1 MKRKKKG
8 VLADRKALSPVVANI
23 ILCAVVLALG
33 MSIWTFSYSLTSV
46 LESNYY
52 EGVQVQIDAVGERF
66 TVEHVT
72 YSFSEEKLHVWVYN
86 YGDVDI
92 MVDMYVK
99 GDAEGSNSTGTAVA
113 WGDMVEIEVSLTAE
127 EIYELSITV
136 MSRRQNFVYATYV
149 VPST

>member
-8 VLADRKALSPVVANI
+8 VLADRKALSPVVASI
-23 ILCAVVLALG
+23 ILCAVVLSLG
-33 MSIWTFSYSLTSV
+33 MSIWSFSYSLTSV

-66 TVEHVT
+66 TVEHMA
-72 YSFSEEKLHVWVYN
+72 YINGKLHVWVYN
-86 YGDVDI
+86 YGYVNITVDV
-92 MVDMYVK
+92 Y
-99 GDAEGSNSTGTAVA
+99 AEGKEGKPGTMGTVVA
-113 WGDMVEIEVSLTAE
+113 RGYIVEIEISLNAGE
-127 EIYELSITV
+127 GDELSITV